1 MTSSPGGGGGEA
13 DGGGGAAGLNLA
25 AEVAAFVAAEARLLD
40 DRDFAAW
47 LALYAEDARYWVPV
61 SPEQRTP
68 TDGPIHFHDDKQL
81 MMARTHHLTT
91 PRAFGAEP
99 SPRTCH
105 IVSGT
110 RIDAVADD
118 GEIVASS
125 SQIMLEWRARGHFE
139 ADTRVFGGRVT
150 HRLCRAPTGHLL
162 IAEKRIDLVNAEGSF
177 NAMLAPL

>member
-1 MTSSPGGGGGEA
+1 MS
-13 DGGGGAAGLNLA
+13 AAPALT
-25 AEVAAFVAAEARLLD
+25 AEVAAFVADEARLLD

-61 SPEQRTP
+61 SPEQRTT
-68 TDGPIHFHDDKQL
+68 TDGPMHFHDDKQL
-81 MMARTHHLTT
+81 MMARTHRLMT

-105 IVSGT
+105 VVSGT
-110 RIDAVADD
+110 RIDHLADT
-118 GEIVASS
+118 GEITASS

-139 ADTRVFGGRVT
+139 GDTRVFGGRVT
-150 HRLCRAPTGHLL
+150 HRLRRSADGRLL

>member
-1 MTSSPGGGGGEA
+1 MIAPT
-13 DGGGGAAGLNLA
+13 LV
-25 AEVAAFVAAEARLLD
+25 AEVAAFVADEARLLD
-40 DRDFAAW
+40 DRNFTAW

-61 SPEQRTP
+61 SRDQRTT
-68 TDGPIHFHDDKQL
+68 TDGPMHFYDDKQL
-81 MMARTHHLTT
+81 MMARSHRLMT

-105 IVSGT
+105 VVSGT
-110 RIDAVADD
+110 RIDALADD
-118 GEIVASS
+118 GEITASS

-139 ADTRVFGGRVT
+139 ADTRLFGGRVT
-150 HRLCRAPTGHLL
+150 HRLRRAPGGALQ